1 MSRENKQ
8 GSSEAQIRSVG
19 ERETEVVRSQA
30 QRTRRSS
37 FGAPK
42 LSMAVTVEVPGHHLC
57 WMNDDGNVEKALESG
72 YEFVSKHETEIENG
86 VSPSNV
92 DMTDRI
98 KLKVGTLEGG
108 DALYAYLMKIKNE
121 WYEEDMNTIEQENR
135 KIEEAIAGGNINGS
149 LGHDGKYNAG
159 ISIKRS

>member
-19 ERETEVVRSQA
+19 ERETIVVRSQA

-86 VSPSNV
+86 VAPSNV

-108 DALYAYLMKIKNE
+108 APLYAYLMKIKNE
-121 WYEEDMNTIEQENR
+121 WYEEDMNAIEQENR